1 MRRLMGVFDKGDT
14 KRFKER
20 AYGISIEYPKGWK
33 KKQGKQQVIAL
44 FMAPKSSNVGMFAP
58 NVNITVENLEEREM
72 TLQEYVESSL
82 QEESFTGYYQ
92 LISTEST
99 TLSGLP
105 ALRIDF
111 TGKEG
116 LTSIRLLQVCVL
128 QDHHVYAVTCAA
140 EASKFEE
147 FEPLFQAMLDSYQLE
162 G

>member
-1 MRRLMGVFDKGDT
+1 MTCRSMWSP
-14 KRFKER
+14 
-20 AYGISIEYPKGWK
+20 AY
-33 KKQGKQQVIAL
+33 
-44 FMAPKSSNVGMFAP
+44 
-58 NVNITVENLEEREM
+58 R
-72 TLQEYVESSL
+72 
-82 QEESFTGYYQ
+82 EESFTGYYQ